1 MINLTKT
8 LRAPICCAISL
19 IAFSAV
25 AQTIPQSDG
34 QPAFRMEQPLIAKDG
49 GPTPQPIVPTAKM
62 ELFNGKDFSGW
73 TFYFRSN
80 AEPAQTFS
88 VSNGLMH
95 CTGQPFGYTRTEKNF
110 RDYKLTVEWRFV
122 KVAPKAD
129 NSGVFVHV
137 QPQDPNKVW
146 PKCIECQGQFQRQGD
161 LILMEGT
168 TSKGH
173 DTAATRGAR
182 STAERNEKPAGEWNT
197 YQIEASGDNLK
208 VFVNGRLMNE
218 AAECSLQSGAI
229 AIQSEGG
236 EWELRKA
243 TIEPLAA
250 K

>member
-1 MINLTKT
+1 MITLKKT
-8 LRAPICCAISL
+8 FGAFICCAIGFS
-19 IAFSAV
+19 AFSAV
-25 AQTIPQSDG
+25 AQTVPQSDG

-49 GPTPQPIVPTAKM
+49 GPTAQAVVPAGKM

-73 TFYFRSN
+73 TFCLRTN
-80 AEPAQTFS
+80 AEPAKTFS

-129 NSGVFVHV
+129 NSGVFIHV
-137 QPQDPNKVW
+137 QPPDNVW

-161 LILMEGT
+161 LILMEGA

-173 DTAATRGAR
+173 DTQATRGAR

-197 YQIEASGDNLK
+197 YQVEASGDNLK

-218 AAECSLQSGAI
+218 ATECNLRSGAI

-236 EWELRKA
+236 EWEVRKV

>member
-1 MINLTKT
+1 MSILNKIHATS
-8 LRAPICCAISL
+8 ICCAISFL
-19 IAFSAV
+19 VSSAV
-25 AQTIPQSDG
+25 AQTVPQSGG
-34 QPAFRMEQPLIAKDG
+34 QPAIRLDQPLITKDG
-49 GPTPQPIVPTAKM
+49 DPSAVQAIVPPGKM
-62 ELFNGKDFSGW
+62 ELFNGKDLKGW
-73 TFYFRSN
+73 TFCLRSN

-95 CTGQPFGYTRTEKNF
+95 CTGQPFGYTRTEKSF

-122 KVAPKAD
+122 KVAPRAD

-137 QPQDPNKVW
+137 QPPDKVW

-161 LILMEGT
+161 LILMEGAT
-168 TSKGH
+168 CKGH
-173 DTAATRGAR
+173 DTPATRGAR

-197 YQIEASGDNLK
+197 YQVEASGDNLK

-218 AAECSLQSGAI
+218 ATECNLRSGAI

-236 EWELRKA
+236 EWEVRKV